1 MSLIAIVIFLSI
13 RMNAMFVETQNEKLL
28 KYVMMETFLMES
40 AVPQIVQLYFL
51 AGIALEEQIL

>member
-1 MSLIAIVIFLSI
+1 
-13 RMNAMFVETQNEKLL
+13 MNAMFVETQNEKLL